1 VKTIRADDVRI
12 PRGARDAVA
21 NHEEVVVLNRD
32 RPTMVIV
39 NPDDHSRASGVLRRG
54 RPLNEALALLLAAPP
69 PDEDFGHDLEVVMAA
84 VGAIPTDPWERS

>member
-12 PRGARDAVA
+12 PRGAREAVA

-39 NPDDHSRASGVLRRG
+39 NPDDHSRASEPPRRG
-54 RPLNEALALLLAAPP
+54 RPLSEALAHLLAAPL
-69 PDEDFGHDLEVVMAA
+69 PDEAFGRDMEAIIAA
-84 VGAIPTDPWERS
+84 VGTIAADPWEPS